1 MQGRGGKNMAVELK
15 DKVAIVTGSARGI
28 GKAIATK
35 FAQAGA
41 KVVIT
46 DINVEQSE
54 ATAKEIA
61 GLGVETLAVG
71 CNVTKKAE
79 VDNLMA
85 KTKEKF
91 GSVDIIVNN
100 AGITR
105 DGLFVRMKEED
116 WDMVLNINLKG
127 TFLCAQ
133 AAGSIMMKQ
142 KKGKIINIA
151 SVSGIFGN
159 AGQANYA
166 SSKAGVI
173 GLTKVIARELA
184 KRNVTCNAIAPGFIK
199 TEMTDKLSEE
209 IRANVEKQIPL
220 GKMGTVEDI
229 ANVALFLA
237 AESSGYMTGQV
248 LSVCGGL
255 VM

>member
-1 MQGRGGKNMAVELK
+1 MEKHLK
-15 DKVAIVTGSARGI
+15 DKVAIITGSARGI
-28 GKAIATK
+28 GKAIAAK
-35 FAQAGA
+35 FAQEGA
-41 KVVIT
+41 KVVIS
-46 DINVEQSE
+46 DINVEQCE

-79 VDNLMA
+79 VANLMA

-91 GSVDIIVNN
+91 GSIDIIVNN

-133 AAGSIMMKQ
+133 AAGAIMMKQ
-142 KKGKIINIA
+142 RKGKIINIA

-184 KRNVTCNAIAPGFIK
+184 KRNVNCNAIAPGFIK
-199 TEMTDKLSEE
+199 TDMTDKLSDD
-209 IRANVEKQIPL
+209 IKATVEKQIPT

-229 ANVALFLA
+229 ANVATFLA
-237 AESSGYMTGQV
+237 SDASAYMTGQV

>member
-1 MQGRGGKNMAVELK
+1 MTLDLK
-15 DKVAIVTGSARGI
+15 SKVAVVTGSARGI

-46 DINVEQSE
+46 DINVEQCE
-54 ATAKEIA
+54 ETAKEIA
-61 GLGVETLAVG
+61 KLGVETLAIG
-71 CNVTKKAE
+71 CNVTKKDE
-79 VDNLMA
+79 VNNLMN

-91 GSVDIIVNN
+91 GSIDIIVNN
-100 AGITR
+100 AGVTR

-116 WDMVLNINLKG
+116 WDLVLNINLKG

-133 AAGSIMMKQ
+133 AAGTIMMKQ
-142 KKGKIINIA
+142 RKGKIINIA

-184 KRNVTCNAIAPGFIK
+184 GRNVNCNAIAPGFIK
-199 TEMTDKLSEE
+199 TDMTDKLSDE
-209 IRANVEKQIPL
+209 IKANVEKQIPL

-229 ANVALFLA
+229 SNVALFLA
-237 AESSGYMTGQV
+237 SEESNYMTGQV

>member
-1 MQGRGGKNMAVELK
+1 MGSLDLK

-28 GKAIATK
+28 GKGIAEK
-35 FAQAGA
+35 LAQAGA
-41 KVVIT
+41 KVVIS
-46 DINVEQSE
+46 DINTELAE

-61 GLGVETLAVG
+61 ALGVETLAVA
-71 CNVTKKAE
+71 CNVTKKE
-79 VDNLMA
+79 DVDNLMSQ
-85 KTKEKF
+85 TKEKF
-91 GSVDIIVNN
+91 GSIDILVNN
-100 AGITR
+100 AGITK

-116 WDMVLNINLKG
+116 WDLVLNINLKG

-133 AAGSIMMKQ
+133 AAGTIMMKQ
-142 KKGKIINIA
+142 RKGKIINIA

-184 KRNVTCNAIAPGFIK
+184 GRNVNCNAIAPGFIQ
-199 TEMTDKLSEE
+199 TDMTDKLSDE
-209 IRANVEKQIPL
+209 IKQNVEQQIPFK
-220 GKMGTVEDI
+220 KMGSVDDI
-229 ANVALFLA
+229 ANTALFLA
-237 AESSGYMTGQV
+237 AEESNYMTGQV